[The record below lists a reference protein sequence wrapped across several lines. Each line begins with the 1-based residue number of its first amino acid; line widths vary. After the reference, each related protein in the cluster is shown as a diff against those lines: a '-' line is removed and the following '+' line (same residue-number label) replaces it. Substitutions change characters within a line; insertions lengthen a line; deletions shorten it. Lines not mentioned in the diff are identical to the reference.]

1 MNKAII
7 GKKIGMTQ
15 IFNQDGVAIPVTVIE
30 AGPCPVIQ
38 KKSKERDGYEAVQVA
53 FNQIDEKKVNRP
65 IKGHYK
71 KSGLT
76 TQRFLRELKLSNSA
90 ILEIGSVIKC
100 DIFKEGD
107 KVDVQGTSKGHGF
120 SGTIK
125 RWNFHTGPMAHGS
138 GYHRGVGSMGA
149 NSTPSKVIKNKKM
162 PGQYGNDTV
171 TVQNLEIVKILNDKN
186 LILVKGSIPG
196 SKGGLVII
204 KETCKN

>member
-15 IFNQDGVAIPVTVIE
+15 IFNQDGIAIPVTVIE

-53 FNQIDEKKVNRP
+53 FDQIDEKKVNRP

>member
-38 KKSKERDGYEAVQVA
+38 KKNKERDGYEAVQVA
-53 FNQIDEKKVNRP
+53 FDQIDEKKVNRP

>member
-53 FNQIDEKKVNRP
+53 FDQIDEKKVNRP

>member
-30 AGPCPVIQ
+30 AGPCPVVQ
-38 KKSKERDGYEAVQVA
+38 KKSVERDGYEAVQVA
-53 FNQIDEKKVNRP
+53 FDQVNEKRVNKP
-65 IKGHYK
+65 VSGHYK
-71 KSGLT
+71 KANVAV
-76 TQRFLRELKLSNSA
+76 QRVLRELRLTDISS
-90 ILEIGSVIKC
+90 LEVGSVIKC
-100 DIFKEGD
+100 DVFKEGD
-107 KVDVQGTSKGHGF
+107 KVDIQGTSKGHGF

-171 TVQNLEIVKILNDKN
+171 TVQNLEVVRIISDKN

-196 SKGGLVII
+196 AKGGLVVI

>member
-30 AGPCPVIQ
+30 AGPCSVIQ

-53 FNQIDEKKVNRP
+53 FDQIDEKKVNRP

>member
-53 FNQIDEKKVNRP
+53 FDQIDEKKVNRP

-76 TQRFLRELKLSNSA
+76 IQRFLRELKLSNSA